1 MRRKTVRQKPDKVET
16 EETPIPRYFYGLHKF
31 VPLTTDVIFVNG
43 VPFLVT
49 LSRNIR
55 LFTVEL
61 VKMTDYLVKVSK
73 LYARGGFTVR
83 TILMDQEFDKVKD
96 KMPSLEDNTTAAR
109 EHVGEIKRSTKLV
122 KERCWGTRAIMP
134 FQQILLEL

>member
-1 MRRKTVRQKPDKVET
+1 MRGKTVRQKPDRVET

-31 VPLTTDVIFVNG
+31 VTLTADVMFVNG

-49 LSRNIR
+49 LSCKIR
-55 LFTVEL
+55 LFTVEFL
-61 VKMTDYLVKVSK
+61 PSCTAAKLTDYLVKVSKSK

-96 KMPSLEDNTTAAR
+96 KMRKYHCRKRTCRHNRAR
-109 EHVGEIKRSTKLV
+109 
-122 KERCWGTRAIMP
+122 C
-134 FQQILLEL
+134 